1 VREPGRENQ
10 FFFSSSSDTSRE
22 LQLAKQGRREVVR
35 RRESE
40 RDEKNLA

>member
-1 VREPGRENQ
+1 VREPGRENRL
-10 FFFSSSSDTSRE
+10 FFSSSSDTSRE
-22 LQLAKQGRREVVR
+22 LQLAKHGRSSVV